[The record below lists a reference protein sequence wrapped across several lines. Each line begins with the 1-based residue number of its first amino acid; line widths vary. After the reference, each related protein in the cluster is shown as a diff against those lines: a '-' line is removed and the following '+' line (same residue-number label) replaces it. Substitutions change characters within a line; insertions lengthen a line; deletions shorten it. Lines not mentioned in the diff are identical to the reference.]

1 MPPPLFVYE
10 MQKKPRETKK
20 LADIDEQRVYTLSP
34 PQGWVYQ
41 RGYLL

>member
-1 MPPPLFVYE
+1 MPPPLFVHK
-10 MQKKPRETKK
+10 MQKKPGETKK

-41 RGYLL
+41 GGCLL